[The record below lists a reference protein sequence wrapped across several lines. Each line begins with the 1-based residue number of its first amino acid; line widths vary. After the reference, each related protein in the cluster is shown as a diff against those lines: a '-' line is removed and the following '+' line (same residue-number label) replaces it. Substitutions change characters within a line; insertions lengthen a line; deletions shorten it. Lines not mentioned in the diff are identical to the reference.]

1 MTLSTQRMRYIQ
13 VMPRSF
19 HCVGSDD
26 EDKDKPTT
34 QEGVPQ

>member
-1 MTLSTQRMRYIQ
+1 MTLSTQGMPYIQ

-19 HCVGSDD
+19 HCVGSD

-34 QEGVPQ
+34 REGVPQ